1 MLLPPP
7 ASRADRKQQIVGLLD
22 LKMRICSLYSQK
34 HVVYYH
40 HIGHLLS
47 SN

>member
-40 HIGHLLS
+40 IGHLLL